1 MFKKLKEG
9 VYTVRYTVTNSWG
22 ATTIANRQITVQPRT
37 ELEAVK
43 LIVKDYQ
50 GDNILIIGFDSIER
64 KLRVIEYKK
73 KSINYLDNS
82 QVFEINAFD
91 SLGKTIGTIALK
103 GDQTINEEI
112 INRINAF
119 SYEEGYSLSVWSK
132 ELENRIN
139 IEGTIKVDNNST
151 EESKKSIYKTSLSLD
166 DKKDKMENGR
176 FEILSDGLKYIYN
189 NAPTI
194 TGGGN
199 AIPYYKGSLLS
210 IPSDLTVEDDHDNI
224 SSSEVTIDDDQVDYD
239 KLGLQDITYVVEDS
253 WGRRGTKPGQIEIRS
268 SMDSNSINIYPK
280 ESSTGNGDNSQGP
293 QEPSTPAPEQGEE
306 QETPEARN
314 GDVENDSDNINQG
327 NDSSG
332 SESNPGEGNESDSIT
347 PPENG
352 EGNSGTNSGE
362 GNGSNGNTDS
372 TTPDGGNNNSD
383 NEVVKNSGFSIKFV
397 REGDKN
403 RIKVNTGTKENEQFD
418 SSRPNEKFLTIK
430 IYDVDGTVLKS
441 VDILGSYTGATAKKK
456 IETALK
462 NSNNDNIE
470 NPDDSDDTEEES
482 QTRTE
487 LDSEVDNSE
496 SADDEN
502 SQGGN
507 NSNNNEFEYSNGQYI
522 AIEGLTETTMNSVK
536 IQGTVVNK
544 KIEYGT
550 GVNEL
555 DKIENVRFKFTDLGL
570 EAVYNNAPV
579 IKIDENIKLDGTE
592 RKNKS
597 DAEEDSSQR
606 TGTSNEEDF
615 DGTKGDIFN
624 YLRGVTLS
632 DDHDTLTKENVEVKW
647 NEKFI
652 GDSSNYETI
661 EKNAVLESTEQEPTS
676 IENGIKVYG
685 QQQVGEN
692 TLYYKVTDSWGR
704 VTFAQRKNIKLK
716 NGAFEDNIKFGNG
729 NYGDDKLSLKFNK
742 VTNDTEEKVQ
752 LQLTANDNDNYFA
765 SHDADFEY
773 YKIEVWVPD
782 NTSSNNRTN
791 GYSCLKN
798 LVFKGNQKPQDV
810 QNEIDSFNGLKVP
823 YGTILKIYSGHPQF
837 FSIDGPIRNGAEDY
851 SDKVQNPENI
861 VNTVFKITDE
871 GLRAIYVTPRTDS
884 INDNENL
891 ISLVAPE
898 KIPLKIKVS
907 NNGSRGGSFSIV
919 DSNATRI
926 ENGVDSIVFRME
938 LKGVNGRTKRVVQ
951 IKGDVDGNHN
961 SVKDQ
966 FRNLTYEYGDTL
978 TISHTTPKKVLI
990 KGNIKGNREDYSDG
1004 VDNSL
1009 NLTEAVFKLTATGME
1024 VTYKSAPKIMGI
1036 LDKEV
1041 IKGGE
1046 IDYEELKNSVSAKD
1060 NIDGIITKSIEFGD
1074 ENINTNEIGMH
1085 EFTYTVTNSNHR
1097 TTTKSSTITVY
1108 DLPEI
1113 ERNDKAT
1120 IELNSIDDSE
1130 EAIEDYLKAAVD
1142 VSDDDDKLYGK
1153 ETKLEL
1159 ISNDVKPSK
1168 EGVYKARYKATDLY
1182 GHSKEETINI
1192 QVVRTI
1198 NVTVPTK
1205 LPFQVVTN
1213 LMPDENGNIENNG
1226 FVSGV
1231 LKLKNNNTSPVKV
1244 SVESFGKKA
1253 DSGKLE
1259 IVDPKSCDWDNMN
1272 EQDSMTKMA
1281 LGLYI
1286 KNNSLTGSDYNTE
1299 NNPLWLST
1307 NKQNSDT
1314 ANPDSPDDS
1323 QEPSSRTGTTED
1335 TNANEVNV
1343 INKELGVLQ
1352 RRETRDS
1359 APAEASIG
1367 FTSKHGK
1374 NFIGGSV
1381 TGKFELIFKFE

>member
-456 IETALK
+456 
-462 NSNNDNIE
+462 NRNC
-470 NPDDSDDTEEES
+470 
-482 QTRTE
+482 
-487 LDSEVDNSE
+487 
-496 SADDEN
+496 
-502 SQGGN
+502 
-507 NSNNNEFEYSNGQYI
+507 
-522 AIEGLTETTMNSVK
+522 
-536 IQGTVVNK
+536 
-544 KIEYGT
+544 
-550 GVNEL
+550 
-555 DKIENVRFKFTDLGL
+555 
-570 EAVYNNAPV
+570 
-579 IKIDENIKLDGTE
+579 
-592 RKNKS
+592 
-597 DAEEDSSQR
+597 
-606 TGTSNEEDF
+606 
-615 DGTKGDIFN
+615 
-624 YLRGVTLS
+624 
-632 DDHDTLTKENVEVKW
+632 
-647 NEKFI
+647 
-652 GDSSNYETI
+652 I
-661 EKNAVLESTEQEPTS
+661 EK
-676 IENGIKVYG
+676 
-685 QQQVGEN
+685 
-692 TLYYKVTDSWGR
+692 
-704 VTFAQRKNIKLK
+704 
-716 NGAFEDNIKFGNG
+716 
-729 NYGDDKLSLKFNK
+729 
-742 VTNDTEEKVQ
+742 
-752 LQLTANDNDNYFA
+752 
-765 SHDADFEY
+765 
-773 YKIEVWVPD
+773 
-782 NTSSNNRTN
+782 
-791 GYSCLKN
+791 
-798 LVFKGNQKPQDV
+798 
-810 QNEIDSFNGLKVP
+810 
-823 YGTILKIYSGHPQF
+823 
-837 FSIDGPIRNGAEDY
+837 
-851 SDKVQNPENI
+851 
-861 VNTVFKITDE
+861 
-871 GLRAIYVTPRTDS
+871 
-884 INDNENL
+884 
-891 ISLVAPE
+891 
-898 KIPLKIKVS
+898 
-907 NNGSRGGSFSIV
+907 
-919 DSNATRI
+919 
-926 ENGVDSIVFRME
+926 
-938 LKGVNGRTKRVVQ
+938 
-951 IKGDVDGNHN
+951 
-961 SVKDQ
+961 
-966 FRNLTYEYGDTL
+966 
-978 TISHTTPKKVLI
+978 
-990 KGNIKGNREDYSDG
+990 
-1004 VDNSL
+1004 
-1009 NLTEAVFKLTATGME
+1009 
-1024 VTYKSAPKIMGI
+1024 
-1036 LDKEV
+1036 
-1041 IKGGE
+1041 
-1046 IDYEELKNSVSAKD
+1046 
-1060 NIDGIITKSIEFGD
+1060 
-1074 ENINTNEIGMH
+1074 
-1085 EFTYTVTNSNHR
+1085 
-1097 TTTKSSTITVY
+1097 
-1108 DLPEI
+1108 
-1113 ERNDKAT
+1113 
-1120 IELNSIDDSE
+1120 
-1130 EAIEDYLKAAVD
+1130 
-1142 VSDDDDKLYGK
+1142 
-1153 ETKLEL
+1153 
-1159 ISNDVKPSK
+1159 
-1168 EGVYKARYKATDLY
+1168 
-1182 GHSKEETINI
+1182 
-1192 QVVRTI
+1192 
-1198 NVTVPTK
+1198 
-1205 LPFQVVTN
+1205 
-1213 LMPDENGNIENNG
+1213 
-1226 FVSGV
+1226 
-1231 LKLKNNNTSPVKV
+1231 
-1244 SVESFGKKA
+1244 
-1253 DSGKLE
+1253 
-1259 IVDPKSCDWDNMN
+1259 
-1272 EQDSMTKMA
+1272 
-1281 LGLYI
+1281 
-1286 KNNSLTGSDYNTE
+1286 
-1299 NNPLWLST
+1299 
-1307 NKQNSDT
+1307 
-1314 ANPDSPDDS
+1314 
-1323 QEPSSRTGTTED
+1323 
-1335 TNANEVNV
+1335 
-1343 INKELGVLQ
+1343 
-1352 RRETRDS
+1352 
-1359 APAEASIG
+1359 
-1367 FTSKHGK
+1367 
-1374 NFIGGSV
+1374 
-1381 TGKFELIFKFE
+1381 